1 MSGFLIYCVLN
12 VIQNYLGTAGR
23 EKRATMMGGDKTM
36 TIMSADNTQ
45 IDVIAEKDDA
55 FHCWS
60 DAINYLLGR
69 EGKKSQKFN
78 DDLDLLLG
86 HEVRLRLLDLEDVK
100 LPDEAPPIPPLPT
113 LPVPS
118 GIF

>member
-1 MSGFLIYCVLN
+1 MLN

-23 EKRATMMGGDKTM
+23 EKRATMMGDKTM

-45 IDVIAEKDDA
+45 LDVIAEKDDA

-78 DDLDLLLG
+78 DDLELLLG

>member
-1 MSGFLIYCVLN
+1 ML
-12 VIQNYLGTAGR
+12 
-23 EKRATMMGGDKTM
+23 GDKTM

-45 IDVIAEKDDA
+45 LDVIAEKDDT

-69 EGKKSQKFN
+69 EGKKSQKFT
-78 DDLDLLLG
+78 DDLELLLG

-100 LPDEAPPIPPLPT
+100 LPDEAPPVPPLPT